1 MKILI
6 RRKKHIYSS
15 NELDSPVRLS
25 NMKNFN
31 ADDLEKLFTALSE
44 ELERNSESKSRYS
57 LYLTGGG
64 TMMLSIGVRRTTTD
78 IDVVFRENAQY
89 IHDCAIMVSENLGI
103 DRGWCNDLVTMSN
116 SYTPAVIANSSLYK
130 SYGRLDVYTVNAD
143 LLLCM
148 KLISFRIKDMQDI
161 EYIIEYMENKGIIV
175 SIDLLNKW
183 FKEYYE
189 DVGKKLKFKSRAIA
203 YIKERF
209 S

>member
-1 MKILI
+1 
-6 RRKKHIYSS
+6 
-15 NELDSPVRLS
+15 
-25 NMKNFN
+25 MKNFN

-44 ELERNSESKSRYS
+44 ELEVNSEGKSRYS

-89 IHDCAIMVSENLGI
+89 IHDCAIAVSENLGI
-103 DRGWCNDLVTMSN
+103 ERGWCNDLVTMSN

-130 SYGRLDVYTVNAD
+130 SYGCLDVYTVNAD

-161 EYIIEYMENKGIIV
+161 EYLIEYLEKEGIIV

-189 DVGKKLKFKSRAIA
+189 DVGKKLKFKSRAIT